1 MRSERASECAR
12 EFNQRELCSVAI
24 KSTIVLSCPAP
35 HCDLLP
41 PSPIDAH
48 PPPFRAET
56 ATTRRRLNRRSG
68 PAVRPSVRRFEVVT
82 RCLSLR
88 TRAPAAAV
96 YKQRPEEHGAART
109 GAIYIAQYR
118 YFLPARSTLNAVRPP
133 ACFHDRRVYIPV
145 FNLPPPRRR
154 RRRYKIC
161 RLQSALKLLEQLS
174 INHCS
179 FRRVLRSFTLAQ
191 LRTIET

>member
-1 MRSERASECAR
+1 MRSERASERVRAGV
-12 EFNQRELCSVAI
+12 Q
-24 KSTIVLSCPAP
+24 STRALFGRDKVDYCLK
-35 HCDLLP
+35 LP
-41 PSPIDAH
+41 RSPLRPSPSLADRC

-145 FNLPPPRRR
+145 FLPPAAGADEDIRFAVYSHR
-154 RRRYKIC
+154 
-161 RLQSALKLLEQLS
+161 
-174 INHCS
+174 
-179 FRRVLRSFTLAQ
+179 
-191 LRTIET
+191 